1 MADALMSE
9 AEVEELIERTRHALD
24 AVAEVGV
31 LARRADARGP
41 AADVDEPRGAQ
52 REARGLEP
60 RVVAA
65 GDGAVVVPVR
75 RVRLP
80 RADRAAPEGPALPR
94 RLGRSCSTSP

>member
-41 AADVDEPRGAQ
+41 AADVDEPRRAQ
-52 REARGLEP
+52 SEACVEI
-60 RVVAA
+60 
-65 GDGAVVVPVR
+65 DR
-75 RVRLP
+75 RF
-80 RADRAAPEGPALPR
+80 G
-94 RLGRSCSTSP
+94 TSRPNF